1 MGLIHTALIQDEL
14 CNGLRGWVAGVFCAV
29 LSLYFLR
36 AENCGVKKFGV
47 FLFCYFAKNMDG
59 GTPLDLCLLDYK
71 RKIYS
76 VRISLYFPAL
86 AQHDVGQGCG
96 ICLWGLMPCF

>member
-1 MGLIHTALIQDEL
+1 MQRIRGAGLPGFFAPFS
-14 CNGLRGWVAGVFCAV
+14 V
-29 LSLYFLR
+29 YFLR
-36 AENCGVKKFGV
+36 AENCGVKKYGV
-47 FLFCYFAKNMDG
+47 FLFCYSAKNTDG

-96 ICLWGLMPCF
+96 ICLWG